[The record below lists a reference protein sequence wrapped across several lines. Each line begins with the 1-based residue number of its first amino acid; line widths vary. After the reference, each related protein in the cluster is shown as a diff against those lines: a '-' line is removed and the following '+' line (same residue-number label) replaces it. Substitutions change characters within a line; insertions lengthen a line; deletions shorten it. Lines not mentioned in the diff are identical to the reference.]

1 MSYLP
6 DELPE
11 AKVLIT
17 VKTYPLP
24 SRSYTELVCT
34 AGLLDGEKWIRM
46 YPIPFRFLQDEQKKY
61 PKYSWIE
68 LNLTR
73 NTSDFRPESYS
84 PKLGVD
90 EPIKVLQQIGTANE
104 WAARKNY
111 VLKEVFTSM
120 NELIELAKNP
130 NQRKSLAT
138 LKPSRI
144 VDFVVEEDERE
155 WKKEWKDQLKQFN
168 MFELPT
174 QRGQKKLVRKIP
186 YKFSYRFFSEGDKKS
201 HKMMIEDWE
210 IGALFWNCLYRTD
223 GDEQAA
229 LELVKQKYLD
239 EFAEKDLHLFVGTTL
254 KFHAMSAPNP
264 FVIIGVFYPPKTSQL
279 PLL

>member
-1 MSYLP
+1 MPYLP
-6 DELPE
+6 DELPN
-11 AKVLIT
+11 ARVLIT

-46 YPIPFRFLQDEQKKY
+46 YPIPYRFLQDQQKY

-73 NTSDFRPESYS
+73 KKDDFRPESYS

-90 EPIKVLQQIGTANE
+90 EPIKVYQQIGTDSE
-104 WAARKNY
+104 WAARKSY

-120 NELIELAKNP
+120 NELVELAKDP
-130 NQRKSLAT
+130 SQRKSLAT

-144 VDFVVEEDERE
+144 VDFIVEEDERE
-155 WKKEWKDQLKQFN
+155 WKPKWLEDLKQLN
-168 MFELPT
+168 MFELPS
-174 QRGQKKLVRKIP
+174 QRGHKKLVRKLP
-186 YKFSYRFFSEGDKKS
+186 YKFFYRFFSEGDKTP

-210 IGALFWNCLYRTD
+210 IGALFWNCLYKTD

-229 LELVKQKYLD
+229 VKLVKQKYLE
-239 EFAEKDLHLFVGTTL
+239 EFSEKDLYLFVGTT
-254 KFHAMSAPNP
+254 KQYHNFAPNP
-264 FVIIGVFYPPKTSQL
+264 FVIIGVFYPPKSDQ
-279 PLL
+279 PLLF